1 MEKSALFNGKNEK
14 VIDYESEYKR
24 LYEENVNL
32 KIENNLND
40 TNNKMKNKTLKETV
54 VKLAVKL

>member
-24 LYEENVNL
+24 LYEENINL
-32 KIENNLND
+32 KIE
-40 TNNKMKNKTLKETV
+40 NKTLKETV